1 MLCYLFCF
9 IYCQLSVTQQ
19 LIVDAQQPNKLTVNN
34 VYKLPILY
42 SPIKCQTLKK
52 NDSHYDKKSNEDV
65 SMSKKHI
72 PMWIKA
78 ETVHYIKRQV

>member
-34 VYKLPILY
+34 VYKL
-42 SPIKCQTLKK
+42 CQTLKK

-65 SMSKKHI
+65 SKSKKHI